1 MGEGDAM
8 PPAVVVSFPFDP
20 SGKPE
25 TPPNHAIRQPPGRPA
40 PGPGGSANRWT

>member
-20 SGKPE
+20 SSKPE
-25 TPPNHAIRQPPGRPA
+25 TPPK
-40 PGPGGSANRWT
+40 GSRRN